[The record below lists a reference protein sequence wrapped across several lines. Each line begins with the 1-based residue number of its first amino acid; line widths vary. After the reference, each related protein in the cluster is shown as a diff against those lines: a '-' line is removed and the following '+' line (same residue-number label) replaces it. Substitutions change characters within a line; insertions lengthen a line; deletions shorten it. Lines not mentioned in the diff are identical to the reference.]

1 MNEHTPP
8 ASALPA
14 AVRDALQRGRV
25 LEAIKLMRAASGLGL
40 AEVKQA
46 LEDYQRGKLPSGSA
60 STSASPSAFPQALA
74 GAPLP
79 PDVLEALQ
87 RGNKIEAIRR
97 LRVQT
102 GLGLKESKD
111 AVDAYR
117 LLHPEAGDLSPG
129 QVRSSEGGLWWAV
142 ALALA
147 CLLGYWL
154 FRRLY

>member
-1 MNEHTPP
+1 
-8 ASALPA
+8 
-14 AVRDALQRGRV
+14 VRDALQRGRV

-60 STSASPSAFPQALA
+60 SASTSASPSAFPQALA

-79 PDVLEALQ
+79 PGVLEALQ

-97 LRVQT
+97 LREQT

-129 QVRSSEGGLWWAV
+129 QVRSSEGSLWWAV
-142 ALALA
+142 ALALV